1 MTCSSQA
8 SASKASPKVWK
19 IDETGAFTT
28 IILVGKQLQRPLLTR
43 ICVGFSPEYCW
54 DLQTGQPCGV
64 TFGQCGSPR
73 RGGSRLALESGR

>member
-28 IILVGKQLQRPLLTR
+28 IILVGK
-43 ICVGFSPEYCW
+43 
-54 DLQTGQPCGV
+54 
-64 TFGQCGSPR
+64 
-73 RGGSRLALESGR
+73 